1 MAHWIPYN
9 ANPKGN
15 RDVDCTVRAISV
27 ALGQSWDRTYAEVF
41 LEGYIAK
48 RMPVSNSV
56 WRSYLRRKGFVR
68 EVVPDTCPDCYTVE
82 DFADDHPHGVYL
94 IGCDSHVV
102 CIVDGNVIDTF
113 DSRGQTLRDFYYYKK
128 KGDGNG

>member
-1 MAHWIPYN
+1 MARWIPYN

-27 ALGQSWDRTYAEVF
+27 ALDQTWDRTYAEVF

-56 WRSYLRRKGFVR
+56 WRAYLRRKGFVR

-94 IGCDSHVV
+94 IGTGSHVV

-113 DSRGQTLRDFYYYKK
+113 DSRGETLHDFYYYKK
-128 KGDGNG
+128 GDGNG